1 MHVIKTDNQLKEVF
15 TFLQSG
21 YSMNTN
27 KLQNF
32 RNLILKT
39 NSKNDFY
46 GCYQTLNGTIIG
58 AILLYYQGQTEID
71 KVQKKI
77 INMSCLYFS
86 PSHRGPKV
94 IKFLKDVTNHFSEYI
109 ITNNTATSTVAKM
122 LLLIGFK
129 GQPIYRYRI
138 FSKNFFKRCN
148 LKSILTEKKINIINI
163 FQKIDDFTLGLKNTY
178 LYLNNKKLKIYFYN
192 TFFKIFGLNFNV
204 PVIVWTD
211 DMQFLKD
218 NPQYLLINL
227 MLKFKTFFIMVFMP
241 GCNLNIKPTWY
252 VYCDNNY
259 NSSLLVSPIASELE
273 VNGFTD

>member
-1 MHVIKTDNQLKEVF
+1 MYVIKTDIQLDKVF
-15 TFLQSG
+15 SFLQDG

-27 KLQNF
+27 KLQNY

-39 NSKNDFY
+39 NSKNNFY

-58 AILLYYQGQTEID
+58 AILLYYQGQTEVN

-94 IKFLKDVTNHFSEYI
+94 IKFLKDVTDHFSEYV

-138 FSKNFFKRCN
+138 FSKNFFKRHS
-148 LKSILTEKKINIINI
+148 LKLTLLEKKINIIDI
-163 FQKIDDFTLGLKNTY
+163 FRKLDDFTLGLK
-178 LYLNNKKLKIYFYN
+178 LYFYN
-192 TFFKIFGLNFNV
+192 TFTKFFGLSFNV
-204 PVIVWTD
+204 PVIVWAD

-218 NPQYLLINL
+218 NPLYLLINL
-227 MLKFKTFFIMVFMP
+227 ILKFKTFFIVIFIP

-252 VYCDNNY
+252 VYCDTNY
-259 NSSLLVSPIASELE
+259 NSPLLVSPIASELE
-273 VNGFTD
+273 ISGFPH